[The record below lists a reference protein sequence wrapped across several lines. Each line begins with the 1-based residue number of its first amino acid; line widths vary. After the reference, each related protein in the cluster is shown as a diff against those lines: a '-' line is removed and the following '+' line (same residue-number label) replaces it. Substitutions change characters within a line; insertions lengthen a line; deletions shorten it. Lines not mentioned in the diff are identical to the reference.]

1 MPTPDSAPH
10 NHLLAALPAAELER
24 LLPQSELVPMSLGE
38 VLYKSGEP
46 LQYVYFPTTSVVSLF
61 YLLENGASAEIALVG
76 NEGALGISQLIV
88 DKIKPCRAV
97 VQSAGHGYR
106 LKVRR
111 LQYELNRAG
120 PVLRLLL
127 HYAQTLS
134 AQMKQTAVCNQ
145 HHPVE
150 QQLCRWLLL
159 SLDRFSS
166 NTLSMTQDLITNTFG
181 GHYERVIEAARNLQQ
196 AGLIHYGGDRIE
208 VLNRPGLE
216 QIACEC
222 YAIVK
227 TGWDRLL
234 ADISR
239 GDRCR
244 NLGNSSPKI
253 EG

>member
-10 NHLLAALPAAELER
+10 NQLLAALPAAELER
-24 LLPQSELVPMSLGE
+24 LLPQWELVPMPLGE

-61 YLLENGASAEIALVG
+61 YLLENGVSAEIALVG

-106 LKVRR
+106 LKVQL

-134 AQMKQTAVCNQ
+134 AQMKQTAACNQ

-166 NTLSMTQDLITNTFG
+166 NTLSMTQDLIMNIFG
-181 GHYERVIEAARNLQQ
+181 GHYEGVIEAARNLQQ
-196 AGLIHYGGDRIE
+196 AGLICYSSDRIE
-208 VLNRPGLE
+208 VLDRPGLE
-216 QIACEC
+216 QMACEC

-227 TGWDRLL
+227 TRWDRLL

-239 GDRCR
+239 GDRYR
-244 NLGNSSPKI
+244 DQDTSSPQSA
-253 EG
+253 G

>member
-1 MPTPDSAPH
+1 MPTPDRATH
-10 NHLLAALPAAELER
+10 NQLLSALPAAEFDR
-24 LLPQSELVPMSLGE
+24 LFPQMELVSMSLGE

-76 NEGALGISQLIV
+76 NEGALGISQLII
-88 DKIKPCRAV
+88 DEIKPGRAV
-97 VQSAGHGYR
+97 VQRGGDGYR
-106 LKVRR
+106 LKVQL
-111 LQYELNRAG
+111 LQYEINRAG

-134 AQMKQTAVCNQ
+134 AQMKQTAVCNR

-166 NTLSMTQDLITNTFG
+166 NSFSMTQDLIMTMFG
-181 GHYERVIEAARNLQQ
+181 GHYEGLVEAARNLQR
-196 AGLIHYGGDRIE
+196 AGLICYSSGCIE
-208 VLNRPGLE
+208 GLDRPGLE
-216 QIACEC
+216 QLACEC

-239 GDRCR
+239 GDGRPNPR
-244 NLGNSSPKI
+244 SAI
-253 EG
+253 

>member
-10 NHLLAALPAAELER
+10 NQLLAALPTAELER
-24 LLPQSELVPMSLGE
+24 LRAQWELVPMSLGE

-61 YLLENGASAEIALVG
+61 YLLENGESAEIALVG

-88 DKIKPCRAV
+88 DEIKPCRAV

-106 LKVRR
+106 LNVQLLR
-111 LQYELNRAG
+111 YEFNRAG

-134 AQMKQTAVCNQ
+134 AQMKQTAMCNQ

-166 NTLSMTQDLITNTFG
+166 NTVRTTQDLMKNIFG
-181 GHYERVIEAARNLQQ
+181 ERSEGVIEAARNLQQ
-196 AGLIHYGGDRIE
+196 AGLIRYGSDCIE
-208 VLNRPGLE
+208 VLDRPGLE
-216 QIACEC
+216 QLACEC

-234 ADISR
+234 ADISL
-239 GDRCR
+239 GDRYR
-244 NLGNSSPKI
+244 DLDSSGPALT
-253 EG
+253 G